1 MAFNNPNPNP
11 DNPILI
17 YNKFEWYYK
26 NEFNWVYISH
36 NESSQRTVFL
46 GQKDDLDYAT
56 ILKSIKVFPDKYKT
70 LLKEAYFL
78 ACVKSNKYFAEII
91 DLFTSDNCDNM
102 YIIMRD
108 EGTDLQNFIQYIKF
122 DYNEK
127 IENIS
132 RFIIFQ
138 TVCGLKVLH
147 EKGLS
152 HNDIKLG
159 NIVISG
165 TGKTKICDLGST
177 SKNETLRGGE
187 GGTNGYLS
195 LQAILGKNRTKEDDM
210 YAVGIVF
217 LELLNRK
224 IGIFKV
230 NNAKDKED
238 MAKKILEN
246 FYDIKHLDQEWN
258 ENINYNIIINRID
271 EGNYSE
277 FQYKLKSNLFKPNE
291 DEDNKKLI
299 QNLLEID
306 PTKRMT
312 AEQVLNLKMFQ
323 NLNFRFE
330 TENADMKYKE
340 DDYTKYFNSP
350 NPLNKENFKKYVEE
364 IREKFIG
371 KTLLSI
377 KTE

>member
-1 MAFNNPNPNP
+1 MAFNNPNDPNQIF
-11 DNPILI
+11 N
-17 YNKFEWYYK
+17 NFEWYYK
-26 NEFNWVYISH
+26 KEFKWTYISH

-46 GQKDDLDYAT
+46 GQKNDLDYT
-56 ILKSIKVFPDKYKT
+56 VILKSIKVSENKYKS

-78 ACVKSNKYFAEII
+78 ACVKSNRYFAEIV
-91 DLFTSDNCDNM
+91 DLFTSDNCENM

-108 EGTDLQNFIQYIKF
+108 EGIDLKNFIEYTKF

-132 RFIIFQ
+132 RFIVFQ
-138 TVCGLKVLH
+138 IVCGLKILH

-177 SKNETLRGGE
+177 SKNETVKG

-195 LQAILGKNRTKEDDM
+195 PQAILGKNKTKEDDM

-230 NNAKDKED
+230 NKDNDKRE
-238 MAKKILEN
+238 MTKKILKN
-246 FYDIKHLDQEWN
+246 FYDIKYNGEWN
-258 ENINYNIIINRID
+258 VNSYYNIIANSID
-271 EGNYSE
+271 NGDFNDFE
-277 FQYKLKSNLFKPNE
+277 YKLKSNLFKQNE
-291 DEDNKKLI
+291 NEDNKKLI
-299 QNLLEID
+299 QNLLEIN
-306 PTKRMT
+306 PKERMT
-312 AEQVLNLKMFQ
+312 AEQVLNLDMFK

-330 TENADMKYKE
+330 NENADMKYKE

-350 NPLNKENFKKYVEE
+350 NNFNKDFKKHVEE
-364 IREKFIG
+364 IREKHVG
-371 KTLLSI
+371 NTLLSI
-377 KTE
+377 KIE